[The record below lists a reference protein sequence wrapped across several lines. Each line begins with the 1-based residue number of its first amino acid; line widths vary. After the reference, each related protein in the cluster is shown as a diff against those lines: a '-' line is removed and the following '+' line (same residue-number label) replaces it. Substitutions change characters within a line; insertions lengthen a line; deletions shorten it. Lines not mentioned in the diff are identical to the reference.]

1 MFNLFSETA
10 FTTLGWTLVHS
21 IWQGFVIALLL
32 MFLLSLINKRNSQVR
47 SLLSYSALLVLVALS
62 IRTYS
67 DMRTDN
73 VNIVETSTKSEL
85 LINSSHE
92 VQREN
97 SSIPLASLDF
107 KSISFEY
114 LITIKSF
121 ISANM
126 KTIVF
131 LWFLGIFALSIKLL
145 GGLLYAQRLKKRE
158 VYPVSQFWN
167 HKLKSLKNKLQIEK
181 KIDLMQSKYIK
192 TPLTIGHFK
201 PIILLPVELLSGIPQ
216 DQLEIVLAHELAHIK
231 RADYLL
237 NILQSIIEVFFFF
250 NPAVWLI
257 SNQIRKEREFL
268 CDDLAVISCGNSTN
282 LANALI
288 TLHENGNTK
297 INIAMSAIGNNN
309 SLMGRIKRMKQENQK
324 QKQKQLGMALLIIP
338 FLLFTILL
346 ACSTAEDINKN
357 GLNIPSEFESIT
369 QLEDIESIEKLEMD
383 ITKMEERSSENVM
396 RGNATESKRKKF
408 NFHAKGAKWKAYFEE
423 GKLVELFKDDTR
435 LTDDELAEY
444 KDFVDKRYEEYQ
456 EDMADFEVDMD
467 ELKINLKQLKSD
479 LSGLKN
485 IKIDFDAEDFKE
497 SMKQMKCELK
507 KGLEELKDLNIN
519 IDIDFDVDAL
529 NEELKKIKIDLG
541 DFDFDME
548 NLKVEMTSLKKEM
561 KVLKLFMQDM
571 KSELVSDGYIN
582 DEDED
587 YSLKLSKSKMV
598 VNGERLPD
606 NLHQKYLEMYKEHYG
621 KDLDD
626 EFKIHR

>member
-1 MFNLFSETA
+1 MFDLFSETA
-10 FTTLGWTLVHS
+10 FTALGWTLVHS

-32 MFLLSLINKRNSQVR
+32 VFLLSLINKRNSQVR

-67 DMRTDN
+67 DIHTDN

-85 LINSSHE
+85 LINSSQE
-92 VQREN
+92 VKSDN

-114 LITIKSF
+114 LTTIKLF

-145 GGLLYAQRLKKRE
+145 GGLLYAQRLKKHN
-158 VYPVSQFWN
+158 VYPVNQFWN
-167 HKLKSLKNKLQIEK
+167 DKLKSLKNKLQIEK

-201 PIILLPVELLSGIPQ
+201 PIILLPFGLLSGIPQ

-250 NPAVWLI
+250 NPAVWII
-257 SNQIRKEREFL
+257 SNQIRKEREYL
-268 CDDLAVISCGNSTN
+268 CDDLAIMSCGNSTN

-297 INIAMSAIGNNN
+297 INIAMSAIGSNN
-309 SLMGRIKRMKQENQK
+309 SLMGRIKRMKQEN

-357 GLNIPSEFESIT
+357 ELNIPSECESIT

-396 RGNATESKRKKF
+396 IENANDSKRKKF
-408 NFHAKGAKWKAYFEE
+408 HFHANGAKWKAYFEE
-423 GKLVELFKDDTR
+423 GKLVELFKDGTR

-444 KDFVDKRYEEYQ
+444 EDFVDKRYEEFQ

-479 LSGLKN
+479 LSGLEN
-485 IKIDFDAEDFKE
+485 IKIDFDAEDFNE

-519 IDIDFDVDAL
+519 IDIDFDVDEL
-529 NEELKKIKIDLG
+529 NEELKNIKIDLG

-548 NLKVEMTSLKKEM
+548 NLKVEMSSLKKEM
-561 KVLKLFMQDM
+561 KILKLFMQDM

-587 YSLKLSKSKMV
+587 FSLKLSKSKMV

-606 NLHQKYLEMYKEHYG
+606 DLHQKYLEMYKEHYG

-626 EFKIHR
+626 EFSISR

>member
-1 MFNLFSETA
+1 MFDLFSETA

-32 MFLLSLINKRNSQVR
+32 TFLLSLIDKRNSQVR
-47 SLLSYSALLVLVALS
+47 SFLSYSALLVLVALS

-67 DMRTDN
+67 DLSYSN
-73 VNIVETSTKSEL
+73 LNFVQTSAKSEL
-85 LINSSHE
+85 LNIDSHE
-92 VQREN
+92 VQSDN
-97 SSIPLASLDF
+97 SSLLLVPSDF
-107 KSISFEY
+107 ESISSEY
-114 LITIKSF
+114 LTTIKLF

-167 HKLKSLKNKLQIEK
+167 DKLKSLKNKLQIEK

-192 TPLTIGHFK
+192 TPLTIGYFK
-201 PIILLPVELLSGIPQ
+201 PIILLPVGLLSGIPQ

-257 SNQIRKEREFL
+257 SNQIRKEREYL
-268 CDDLAVISCGNSTN
+268 CDDLAIMSCGNSTN

-324 QKQKQLGMALLIIP
+324 QKQLGMALLIIP

-346 ACSTAEDINKN
+346 ACSTAENINKTE
-357 GLNIPSEFESIT
+357 LNIPSEFGSFTQPDELESS
-369 QLEDIESIEKLEMD
+369 ENLEMN
-383 ITKMEERSSENVM
+383 IAKMEEKSSENVM
-396 RGNATESKRKKF
+396 IENATESKRKKF
-408 NFHAKGAKWKAYFEE
+408 NFHANGAKWKAYFEE
-423 GKLVELFKDDTR
+423 GKLVELYKDGTR
-435 LTDDELAEY
+435 LTDDELVEY
-444 KDFVDKRYEEYQ
+444 EDFVDKRYEEYQ

-467 ELKINLKQLKSD
+467 ELKVNMKQLKSE

-507 KGLEELKDLNIN
+507 KGLEELKDLKIN
-519 IDIDFDVDAL
+519 IDIDFDVDEL
-529 NEELKKIKIDLG
+529 NEELKNIKING
-541 DFDFDME
+541 TTGKFVKE
-548 NLKVEMTSLKKEM
+548 KK
-561 KVLKLFMQDM
+561 
-571 KSELVSDGYIN
+571 IN
-582 DEDED
+582 
-587 YSLKLSKSKMV
+587 
-598 VNGERLPD
+598 
-606 NLHQKYLEMYKEHYG
+606 
-621 KDLDD
+621 
-626 EFKIHR
+626 